1 MDECGKVTSD
11 LGEAIFV
18 TGTALSYSPLA
29 TGKSQIALVIFF
41 SVKGIH
47 VLSNIYILKEKC
59 EIDNTKHLHSKST
72 LILSHSYIGCGYNRH
87 IPRVNGSDRLRL
99 RGGPLHF

>member
-18 TGTALSYSPLA
+18 TGTALSYSLLA

-41 SVKGIH
+41 FSKRYTCTFEYIYFKGEMR
-47 VLSNIYILKEKC
+47 N
-59 EIDNTKHLHSKST
+59 
-72 LILSHSYIGCGYNRH
+72 
-87 IPRVNGSDRLRL
+87 
-99 RGGPLHF
+99 